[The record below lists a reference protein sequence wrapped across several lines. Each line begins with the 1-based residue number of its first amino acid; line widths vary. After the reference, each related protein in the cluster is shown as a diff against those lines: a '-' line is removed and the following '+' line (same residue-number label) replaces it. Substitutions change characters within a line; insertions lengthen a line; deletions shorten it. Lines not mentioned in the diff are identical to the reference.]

1 MIPPARKGMVAPHAR
16 KGMIPN
22 RSKPKKAS
30 EGLLLLVL
38 LLSVLITVMS
48 MLMTRHPA
56 VGVFQP
62 LSETES
68 GD

>member
-1 MIPPARKGMVAPHAR
+1 LVRATPPARKGMIPV
-16 KGMIPN
+16 KG
-22 RSKPKKAS
+22 KPKKAS

-38 LLSVLITVMS
+38 LLSVLITLMS
-48 MLMTRHPA
+48 MLITRHPA